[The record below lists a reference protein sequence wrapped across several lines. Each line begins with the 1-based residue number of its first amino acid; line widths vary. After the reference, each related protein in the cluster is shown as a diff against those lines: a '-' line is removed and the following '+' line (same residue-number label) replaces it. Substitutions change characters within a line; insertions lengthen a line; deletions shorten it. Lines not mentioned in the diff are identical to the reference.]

1 MRNCLVLLLVAGSL
15 MLVSCNEAFWQGMA
29 QGAQRY
35 SMGMT
40 PFGYN
45 PYAFN
50 RVSTYSNSSNS
61 SVSKTLK
68 TEKDG
73 FQWYRLYQNGKYGAE
88 DVNHNTL
95 IPLSRGYT
103 MVLYDS
109 YGYFTVYKGD
119 NNKGVCER
127 SGKEIVP
134 PQYHK
139 VMYSYESDYGCRV
152 FYYYPTSSTSYSEV
166 VHTGLTLDEN
176 FRAVKAPVKSTL
188 IEDFKYYSYMPIVN
202 GKPDLAHPINSI
214 EGVRFDF
221 ASTKGK
227 IIVNLMK
234 DGYSK
239 ESVTINP
246 SESSLHTE
254 SGVIKISFSE
264 GGTSKYIAV
273 LKNISGSDAN
283 NVIMWIDNNSSNNGK
298 FFGEIGAGGGIGALS
313 DAISKYRG
321 SDFDGQFR
329 RLKTE
334 LERFSWQ
341 RKN

>member
-1 MRNCLVLLLVAGSL
+1 MIVYDTYGFFGVHKGEHR
-15 MLVSCNEAFWQGMA
+15 M
-29 QGAQRY
+29 GACDR
-35 SMGMT
+35 T
-40 PFGYN
+40 
-45 PYAFN
+45 
-50 RVSTYSNSSNS
+50 
-61 SVSKTLK
+61 
-68 TEKDG
+68 
-73 FQWYRLYQNGKYGAE
+73 
-88 DVNHNTL
+88 
-95 IPLSRGYT
+95 
-103 MVLYDS
+103 
-109 YGYFTVYKGD
+109 
-119 NNKGVCER
+119 
-127 SGKEIVP
+127 GKEIIP
-134 PQYHK
+134 PQWYH
-139 VMYSYESDYGCRV
+139 VMYSYESEYGCRV
-152 FYYYPTSSTSYSEV
+152 FYYFKSSLDTSEKVLTDW
-166 VHTGLTLDEN
+166 TLDDN
-176 FRAVKAPVKSTL
+176 GRAIKALYKSSL

-202 GKPDLAHPINSI
+202 GAPDLAHPINSI

-221 ASTKGK
+221 ASTKGR
-227 IIVNLMK
+227 IIVNVMK

-298 FFGEIGAGGGIGALS
+298 FFGEIGAGAGIGALS